1 MDIFYGTVRYGLKLC
16 FTYASNL
23 NSRFGAVNDLCIYL
37 HNMDNLPLAAAA
49 SAASSRG
56 SVPGT
61 QAIRRLVQVLKVLAE
76 YQESGLRFV
85 EVAALCGLQ
94 QPTAHRMLKA
104 LQAEQMVERD
114 AASRRYRLGPLAFE
128 LGIAAAPQFNLLEM
142 SAPSLRRLADISGDT
157 AFLFIRRGN
166 DAVCIDRVLGHYSIQ
181 TPVVTV
187 GSRQPLGINAG
198 GLAMLLALS
207 ASEVDAILASV
218 ASRLGVYGN
227 CDEADVRRLVARGR
241 ELGYASIGEMAV
253 PGVTAIGLAVT
264 TQFGSP
270 AAALTLAATTSRM
283 TPQRQAELLPALRAE
298 VDALAALLYRR

>member
-1 MDIFYGTVRYGLKLC
+1 
-16 FTYASNL
+16 
-23 NSRFGAVNDLCIYL
+23 
-37 HNMDNLPLAAAA
+37 MDNLIETGPAGRAA
-49 SAASSRG
+49 
-56 SVPGT
+56 VPGT
-61 QAIRRLVQVLKVLAE
+61 QAIRRLVDVLKVLAE

-85 EVAALCGLQ
+85 EVAQLCGLQ
-94 QPTAHRMLKA
+94 QPTTHRMLKA

-114 AASRRYRLGPLAFE
+114 ADTRRYRLGPLAFE

-142 SAPSLRRLADISGDT
+142 SAPSLRRLAEASGDT

-187 GSRQPLGINAG
+187 GSRQPLGVNAG

-207 ASEVDAILASV
+207 SSEIDTILAAV
-218 ASRLGVYGN
+218 ATRLGVYGN
-227 CDEADVRRLVARGR
+227 CDEADIRRLVARSR

-253 PGVTAIGLAVT
+253 PGVTAMGLAVV

-270 AAALTLAATTSRM
+270 AAALTVAATTSRM
-283 TPQRQAELLPALRAE
+283 TPQRQAELLPVLRTE
-298 VDALAALLYRR
+298 VDRLAGLLYRR